1 MAEKNSKENLSGK
14 YLTELSIAAI
24 GVVFG
29 DLGTSPLYSFQD
41 SFSKTHGLSVTPDNI
56 LGVLSLIFWTLI
68 LLISLKYLIFV
79 FRADNGGEGGAMAL
93 IALISPHGDITEN
106 KLRRWFILGGLLAA
120 AVLFGEF
127 LVTPAITVLSAVGG
141 LRVASLHLFQT
152 IVMLVTIV
160 ILLGLFAVQRFGSGG
175 LGKIFGPILT
185 VWFIIMAI
193 LGVVQIVQT
202 PAVFRALNPWYAIN
216 FIIRN
221 GMSGYLILGS
231 VFLAATG
238 GEALYSDIGHF
249 GVLPIRITWFGI
261 ILPALVLNY
270 FGQGALLLQHP
281 QAAGNPFFH
290 LASGWILYA
299 VVIMATIAAIIAS
312 QGVISGTFSL
322 FRQAV
327 HLGFIPRMKINQT
340 STKEVGQVYLPT
352 INWVMMIACIAL
364 VIGFGSSE
372 RLAKVYGVGLSF
384 AMVMTSILFA
394 VVTQVR
400 WKWSLAQT
408 IPYLCVF
415 LTIDLAFFGANIVKI
430 PTGGWFQWSVG
441 IIIMMLMTTWKKGRD
456 AVGRS
461 LRSNAVPM
469 KEFLSNIGFHADV
482 EEKEIKRVE
491 GAAIYMYSNPN
502 GTPPALKYN
511 IKYNKVIHENVIIL
525 IVQNTDEKP
534 FVPSNERIETEN
546 LGEGFYRAI
555 IHNGFAQGV
564 NIPYLLKRAEDQ
576 EWKLDLDE
584 VTYFLGRERILPTEK
599 KFSRMAKWRD
609 HLFGYMVRNEQ
620 PATKFFNL
628 PSDRIVEI
636 GTQLEL

>member
-1 MAEKNSKENLSGK
+1 MAPKNSKEKPSKK
-14 YLTELSIAAI
+14 YLAELSIAAI
-24 GVVFG
+24 GIVFG

-41 SFSKTHGLSVTPDNI
+41 SFSKAHGLSVTPDNI

-79 FRADNGGEGGAMAL
+79 FRADNGGEGGSMAL
-93 IALISPHGDITEN
+93 IALISPHGDITKN

-141 LRVASLHLFQT
+141 LGVASIHLSQS
-152 IVMLVTIV
+152 IVVWITIV
-160 ILLGLFAVQRFGSGG
+160 ILLGLFSVQRFGSGG
-175 LGKIFGPILT
+175 LGKVFGPILT

-193 LGVVQIVQT
+193 LGAVQIVQN
-202 PAVFRALNPWYAIN
+202 PAVFRALNPWYAVN

-221 GMSGYLILGS
+221 GMKGYLILGS

-281 QAAGNPFFH
+281 EAAGNPFFH
-290 LASGWILYA
+290 LAGGWILYA

-327 HLGFIPRMKINQT
+327 YLGFIPRLKIDQT
-340 STKEVGQVYLPT
+340 STKESGQVYLPA
-352 INWVMMIACIAL
+352 INWVMMIVCIGL
-364 VIGFGSSE
+364 VIGFGSAE

-430 PTGGWFQWSVG
+430 PTGGWFQWAVGG
-441 IIIMMLMTTWKKGRD
+441 IIMLLMTTWKKGRD
-456 AVGRS
+456 TVGKS
-461 LRSNAVPM
+461 LRSNAVPV
-469 KEFLSNIGFHADV
+469 KEFMSNIGFHADV

-491 GAAIYMYSNPN
+491 GAAIYMYSNSK
-502 GTPPALKYN
+502 GTPPALRYN
-511 IKYNKVIHENVIIL
+511 IKHNKVIHENVIIL

-534 FVPSNERIETEN
+534 FVPFNERVETES
-546 LGEGFYRAI
+546 LGEGFYRTT

-564 NIPYLLKRAEDQ
+564 HIPYLLKQVEDQ
-576 EWKLDLDE
+576 EWELDLDE

-599 KFSRMAKWRD
+599 RSSSMAKWRD
-609 HLFGYMVRNEQ
+609 HLFGYMSRNEQ
-620 PATKFFNL
+620 PATKFFGL
-628 PSDRIVEI
+628 PANRVVEI